1 MPSVN
6 SNILQV
12 TLQVQMNYYKQ
23 LDVTL
28 MQPAALCMCILKVH
42 PVALHSQQQTITCVG
57 RKKIKIIEMNY
68 LHTCKHTVIQFSS
81 SHSFV
86 FPIPSFHLSR
96 DIAFWTISLSL
107 FTLQFLQWFL
117 NHTERKTLGEIL
129 WNKFN

>member
-107 FTLQFLQWFL
+107 SFHSSIFTMIFKSHRTQNTRRNFM
-117 NHTERKTLGEIL
+117 E
-129 WNKFN
+129 